1 MPRKNKKN
9 TTASSSREE
18 EKLQTKAPQADSP
31 KPSAWKR
38 WMTYT
43 VAFALFYIFCTAVY
57 GDVFARTAEENYVS
71 GDMTTMNF
79 LTSQDWGWI
88 FYIGRWM
95 LLPFLSKWIGA
106 AIMAGVLTASTA
118 LLDRAL
124 GLSARLAGLCS
135 FIPALA
141 LAWILYR
148 GTNIYHRNEPS
159 LIILVP
165 MAIFLFCAIIAL
177 AAWLLRKRNSANG
190 EQGEGKTGKWAS
202 LPIGLLSPI
211 IVFAALTFSALKFNP
226 NDILTARMQLNYLRG
241 DWEAMIEDA
250 QGAERP
256 TRAVTAYYAIALVQ
270 TGQLLDR
277 IYDIPFDYPSPRL
290 DRNSGNEEYS
300 IFESDCN
307 LNAGLINPAYRCA
320 MDQVVMYGPTIF
332 DFKRL
337 AIASLLNGETKLTEK
352 YLSLIEKMPFQ
363 QGFADKLRPM
373 IADSTLIAQNE
384 TFARIL
390 SLYPKES
397 RFEQNYRQPAF
408 LGYNLGLRQG
418 SDATLHTAI
427 AAALYSKA
435 IDQSLPYIQ
444 ILSQKN
450 GGNLPVPV
458 QQALTIMAQKNPQ
471 VAQVFP
477 EIVRMNQPMLVS
489 FFSVAK
495 PIIDRRK
502 ADSAGKSAKEQEE
515 IKTKYNAILRE
526 ELKEEWLGTYFY
538 YYYCENNDP
547 SQTSEHKDKAGVN

>member
-9 TTASSSREE
+9 ITPSSSRKE
-18 EKLQTKAPQADSP
+18 EKLQTKAPQADCP

-38 WMTYT
+38 CMPYAA
-43 VAFALFYIFCTAVY
+43 AFALFYIFCTAVY

-95 LLPFLSKWIGA
+95 LLPFLSKWVGA
-106 AIMAGVLTASTA
+106 AIMALVLTASTS

-124 GLSARLAGLCS
+124 GLSARLGGLCS
-135 FIPALA
+135 FVPALA

-165 MAIFLFCAIIAL
+165 MAILLFSAIIAL
-177 AAWLLRKRNSANG
+177 AAWMLRKRNAANG
-190 EQGEGKTGKWAS
+190 EQGEGKMGKWAS

-211 IVFAALTFSALKFNP
+211 IVFAVLTFSALKFNQ

-256 TRAVTAYYAIALVQ
+256 TRAVAAYYAIALVQ

-320 MDQVVMYGPTIF
+320 MDQVVMYGPTTF

-337 AIASLLNGETKLTEK
+337 AIASLLNGETNLTEK

-373 IADSTLIAQNE
+373 IADNTLIAQNE

-418 SDATLHTAI
+418 SDATLQTAI

-450 GGNLPVPV
+450 GGNLPAPV